1 MRELDEH
8 DRHENQYKAFIKGEK
23 QAYLEGNRLMPE
35 SIRSFIAFDIDNDA
49 VLRKITDAQNL
60 LIKTGANL
68 KLVKPENI
76 HITMRFLGNITPP
89 MVEKIF
95 EEMKKVQF
103 TPFDVKIQGTG
114 VFPHMRY
121 PRVVWVGITE
131 GADQMRSIFSQ
142 LEPRLREL
150 GFAPDSKGFSPHLTI
165 ARVKSGMNKAE
176 LVKCISENANSEF
189 GVIRAECLRLKRSNL
204 TPKGPVYST
213 LKEFCPRQ

>member
-1 MRELDEH
+1 MS
-8 DRHENQYKAFIKGEK
+8 
-23 QAYLEGNRLMPE
+23 E
-35 SIRSFIAFDIDNDA
+35 SIRSFIAFDMDNEA
-49 VLRKITDAQNL
+49 VVRKITGAQNL
-60 LIKTGANL
+60 LVKTGANL

-95 EEMKKVQF
+95 EAMRKVQF
-103 TPFDVKIQGTG
+103 TPFDVKIQGVG

-131 GADQMRSIFSQ
+131 GADQMRSVFSQ
-142 LEPRLREL
+142 LEPRLRKL

-165 ARVKSGMNKAE
+165 ARVKSGRNKAE

-189 GVIRAECLRLKRSNL
+189 GAIRAECLRLKRSDL
-204 TPKGPVYST
+204 TPEGPVYST

>member
-1 MRELDEH
+1 
-8 DRHENQYKAFIKGEK
+8 
-23 QAYLEGNRLMPE
+23 MPE

-49 VLRKITDAQNL
+49 VLRKITDTQNL

-89 MVEKIF
+89 TVEKIF

-131 GADQMRSIFSQ
+131 GADQMRCIFRQ
-142 LEPRLREL
+142 LEPRLRKL

-165 ARVKSGMNKAE
+165 ARVKSGRNKAE

>member
-1 MRELDEH
+1 MS
-8 DRHENQYKAFIKGEK
+8 
-23 QAYLEGNRLMPE
+23 E
-35 SIRSFIAFDIDNDA
+35 SIRSFMAFDMDNEA

-60 LIKTGANL
+60 LVKTRADL

-76 HITMRFLGNITPP
+76 HVTMRFLGNITLP
-89 MVEKIF
+89 MVEKVF

-103 TPFDVKIQGTG
+103 IPFDVKIQGVG
-114 VFPHMRY
+114 VFPHLRY

-142 LEPRLREL
+142 LEPRLRKL
-150 GFAPDSKGFSPHLTI
+150 GFTPDSKGFSPHLTI
-165 ARVKSGMNKAE
+165 ARVKSGRNKVE
-176 LVKCISENANSEF
+176 LVECISENADCEF
-189 GVIRAECLRLKRSNL
+189 GVIRAGCLRLKRSNL